1 METQRSGLNSNLQQ
15 VFLISEA
22 ASYARVSQSLLRA
35 AIRRGELQAVRVGR
49 GAQRLHVRITRP
61 ALLRWLGI
69 EDSHGESLPT
79 ETEAGRRPVVARPA
93 SGGEAQR

>member
-1 METQRSGLNSNLQQ
+1 METQRSELHGNLQQ

-35 AIRRGELQAVRVGR
+35 AIRRGELKAIRVGR
-49 GAQRLHVRITRP
+49 GKKRMHVRVTRA

-69 EDSHGESLPT
+69 EDNHI
-79 ETEAGRRPVVARPA
+79 A
-93 SGGEAQR
+93 SGGEVQLCSLCVTRAAKSRRLMN